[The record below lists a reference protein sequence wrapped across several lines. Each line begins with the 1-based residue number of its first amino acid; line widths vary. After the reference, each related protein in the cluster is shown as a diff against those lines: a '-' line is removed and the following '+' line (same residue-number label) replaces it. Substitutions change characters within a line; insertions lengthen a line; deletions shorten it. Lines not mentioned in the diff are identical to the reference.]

1 MAIQTAQQ
9 NETTA
14 AKSPTVETNGH
25 HGHDQQQA
33 TRNGADPLS
42 PLARAA
48 EAGDAEAFVAAY
60 QAINWTTRTAD
71 EFERA
76 IQWALAAGA
85 HLAARALATTGA
97 AQYPDDAELQ
107 KAARILAPPKFL
119 RRLPA
124 DPTIRANHEWLRNHR
139 MDYHGQWVAL
149 RNGQL
154 LANGDSLQ
162 ALTAVCEISP
172 EILFTKVF

>member
-1 MAIQTAQQ
+1 MAVQTAQQ
-9 NETTA
+9 HETTV

-25 HGHDQQQA
+25 HSHEQQQA
-33 TRNGADPLS
+33 MRTRADLLS
-42 PLARAA
+42 QLARAA
-48 EAGDAEAFVAAY
+48 EAADAQAFVAAY
-60 QAINWTTRTAD
+60 QLIDWSTCTAD

-76 IQWALAAGA
+76 IQWALTAGA

-97 AQYPDDAELQ
+97 AQFPDNAELQ
-107 KAARILAPPKFL
+107 KAARILAPPKLL

-154 LANGDSLQ
+154 LASGDSLQ

-172 EILFTKVF
+172 ELLFTKVF